1 MKKLLESWKK
11 FLTEEKQ
18 TIKTKAKL
26 ISLLKKDPDQ
36 KIFLKKGGSLKIQ
49 SGIYKA

>member
-18 TIKTKAKL
+18 TIKTKAEL
-26 ISLLKKDPDQ
+26 INGLGFYNNTRQ
-36 KIFLKKGGSLKIQ
+36 HRER
-49 SGIYKA
+49 